1 MKLKGQLQCGV
12 SYFPYIL
19 LNEIKTM
26 FSQLA
31 QQSLRKLSA
40 DTSTGHERYDTDSY
54 AEGKINYQADYGV
67 FCGHDFKA
75 RYVV

>member
-1 MKLKGQLQCGV
+1 
-12 SYFPYIL
+12 
-19 LNEIKTM
+19 M

-67 FCGHDFKA
+67 FCGRDFRA